1 MRKKKITHTRNLH
14 ILQKIII
21 YQSVGCEILNKM
33 LNNAKLLKMF
43 NKCILFVSI
52 RRELFFLIYP
62 EIYNPIV
69 VVIQYNILKIFILHF
84 SKIN

>member
-1 MRKKKITHTRNLH
+1 
-14 ILQKIII
+14 
-21 YQSVGCEILNKM
+21 
-33 LNNAKLLKMF
+33 MF

>member
-1 MRKKKITHTRNLH
+1 
-14 ILQKIII
+14 
-21 YQSVGCEILNKM
+21 
-33 LNNAKLLKMF
+33 MF
-43 NKCILFVSI
+43 NKCILFVST

-84 SKIN
+84 SKINQTYFILYCNFTNE